1 MKRVVLPVGLGVG
14 LAGILVAASFGA
26 MQVLPRPA
34 PNVAFASRLAESVS
48 ALDVVRSVERV
59 GGRRLRTVCRRLAG
73 QDYLLTIPPRHRFV
87 ISGASLAPVERR
99 WHAGQ
104 RLAVEVAL
112 SGCPSLLTALVERV
126 VLPAFASRTAPHF
139 YPSRIGRLRVY
150 LVALTGSLQLIV
162 ERSSL
167 RPVEMRLLPARLPG
181 TSVLSTAPT
190 RRR

>member
-1 MKRVVLPVGLGVG
+1 MKRFVLPVALGIG

-34 PNVAFASRLAESVS
+34 PNVAFADRLAEATS
-48 ALDVVRSVERV
+48 ALNVVQGVERV
-59 GGRRLRTVCRRLAG
+59 GGRKLRTVCRRLAG
-73 QDYLLTIPPRHRFV
+73 QHYLLTIPPHHRFV
-87 ISGASLAPVERR
+87 ISGSSLTPVERR

-126 VLPAFASRTAPHF
+126 VLPAFASRTEPPV
-139 YPSRIGRLRVY
+139 YRSTIGRLRVY
-150 LVALTGSLQLIV
+150 RVALTGSLQLIV

-167 RPVEMRLLPARLPG
+167 RPVEMRLVPARLPG
-181 TSVLSTAPT
+181 MSILSTAPT
-190 RRR
+190 RGR